1 LRKKKKNQKEGAMCC
16 LLKEEK
22 KMGEQCGEGGLSG
35 WFRRDSPR
43 KKMARAKKGN
53 APLLKKMK
61 A

>member
-1 LRKKKKNQKEGAMCC
+1 MCC